1 MNRPLFG
8 PKYQSPSAQRQAQY
22 ADVLFREGIDTSP
35 VKSPWEALARVGT
48 AGIGGYL
55 SGKAG
60 EKEKEYQT
68 ALSQALQSE
77 NPLAALQGN
86 PELAANFA
94 PTILQSGM
102 EEQRY
107 KRGLENAQ
115 LTTMTPE
122 EVQAMGLPPGTVAQR
137 NKLGGISVISKPEK
151 GPATIQEYEY
161 AKQNGYTGSFADF
174 KRMGST
180 PQTPANI
187 QEWQIFQSMNPEQ
200 QAAYINM
207 KRANP
212 YLNIGGA
219 MVQPNPVA
227 PGQVMGAIEKTLP
240 PEQTPEVKAAQAS
253 AAAVGK
259 AQGESAAQAQID
271 LPKIEAEAEYSL
283 KLIDDMLKD
292 PGLSGVVGVPS
303 VQGLLRLPGTPEAG
317 FRARLGQLQGKQF
330 LQAFETLKGGG
341 QITQVEGEKAEK
353 AIARM
358 DAAQSEADFT
368 AAAKEFQDIIRT
380 GLTRARTKG
389 GAAPAPTAPTQGPKR
404 YRYNPATGE
413 LE

>member
-1 MNRPLFG
+1 MARRPLFG

-22 ADVLFREGIDTSP
+22 ADVLFREGVDTSP
-35 VKSPWEALARVGT
+35 VKSPLEALARIGT

-60 EKEKEYQT
+60 EKEKEYQA
-68 ALSQALQSE
+68 ALSQALQSD
-77 NPLAALQGN
+77 NPLAALQSN

-94 PTILQSGM
+94 PAILQSGL
-102 EEQRY
+102 EESRY
-107 KRGLENAQ
+107 KRGRDDAQ
-115 LTTMTPE
+115 LVTMTPE
-122 EVQAMGLPPGTVAQR
+122 EVQAMGLPAGTVAQR

-174 KRMGST
+174 KKMGSASQL
-180 PQTPANI
+180 PSNI
-187 QEWQIFQSMNPEQ
+187 QEWQIFQSMTPEQ

-240 PEQTPEVKAAQAS
+240 PEQTPEVKAAQA
-253 AAAVGK
+253 AAAATGK
-259 AQGESAAQAQID
+259 AEGEAAAQSRID

-303 VQGLLRLPGTPEAG
+303 IQGLLRLPGTKEAG
-317 FRARLGQLQGKQF
+317 FRARLDQLRGKQF

-358 DAAQSEADFT
+358 DAAQSEADFI
-368 AAAKEFQDIIRT
+368 AAATEFQDIIRT
-380 GLTRARTKG
+380 GRNRARAKV
-389 GAAPAPTAPTQGPKR
+389 GAAPAAPAQAAKR